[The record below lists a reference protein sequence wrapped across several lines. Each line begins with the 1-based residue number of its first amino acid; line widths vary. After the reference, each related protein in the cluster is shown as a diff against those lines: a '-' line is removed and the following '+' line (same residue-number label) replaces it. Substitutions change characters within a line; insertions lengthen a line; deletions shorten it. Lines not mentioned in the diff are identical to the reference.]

1 MTMSKTVVISSKNV
15 YFTYTAINNSYFC
28 TDTYPNRVIDRER
41 DRQRITTHDEHSPK
55 SINEIIPNL
64 IP

>member
-1 MTMSKTVVISSKNV
+1 MTMSKTVVISKNV

-41 DRQRITTHDEHSPK
+41 EIDKGSQLTMNTHRK
-55 SINEIIPNL
+55 V
-64 IP
+64 